1 MPRKARRP
9 LRILA
14 AVLSLVVA
22 VTLGWFA
29 AKVTLTSSETV
40 TEAPAQKVVSTVA
53 EQTVGKSLNYSVTSV
68 LPTNPIFYNVLT
80 GTVTFVSEP
89 GVSEEGS
96 VLYSVDNQAVRV
108 IKSDGGFFRD
118 LSAGAKGTDVA
129 ALQSALK
136 RLGFL
141 TGTADGTW
149 GLGTTLAVKN
159 WQKKLGTP
167 QTGSIAHGEL
177 VAVGELPASLVL
189 AESLAAGK
197 PIAAGEATVSAA
209 SGDRQFRMTLTPEQA
224 RGIPQ
229 DTKVEV
235 LTDTATWPAVIVG
248 TEENQDGHTVFLL
261 ESPEGGPVCQAECES
276 LGGAASLTLRAMQHV
291 IPKVSG
297 PAVPTIAVRTNTAGE
312 THVLRED
319 GSSTAVTVIGS
330 GDGFTV
336 VEGLAVRDKVVAL
349 EAATEP
355 KPAAP
360 ESAPKDTPC
369 PLRWQTCGS
378 DTTPRAT
385 SHLPAS
391 ATLSRP
397 AP

>member
-108 IKSDGGFFRD
+108 IKSDGVFFRD

-149 GLGTTLAVKN
+149 GPGTTLAVKN
-159 WQKKLGTP
+159 W
-167 QTGSIAHGEL
+167 
-177 VAVGELPASLVL
+177 
-189 AESLAAGK
+189 
-197 PIAAGEATVSAA
+197 
-209 SGDRQFRMTLTPEQA
+209 
-224 RGIPQ
+224 
-229 DTKVEV
+229 
-235 LTDTATWPAVIVG
+235 
-248 TEENQDGHTVFLL
+248 
-261 ESPEGGPVCQAECES
+261 
-276 LGGAASLTLRAMQHV
+276 
-291 IPKVSG
+291 
-297 PAVPTIAVRTNTAGE
+297 
-312 THVLRED
+312 
-319 GSSTAVTVIGS
+319 
-330 GDGFTV
+330 
-336 VEGLAVRDKVVAL
+336 
-349 EAATEP
+349 
-355 KPAAP
+355 
-360 ESAPKDTPC
+360 
-369 PLRWQTCGS
+369 
-378 DTTPRAT
+378 
-385 SHLPAS
+385 
-391 ATLSRP
+391 
-397 AP
+397 